1 MLGWWL
7 CCLFKVVLGQATSG
21 DPRGLPLIHYCLFEH
36 PAFISFVWL
45 ILVVLKPGPHDLLFN
60 ELKIFSGSMRSSL
73 VSYLKILDPAPP
85 QKIRSKRKCVYL
97 SPDFSKLSLC
107 SCESMTLDRQV
118 LDSGFFKPVWPQNFL
133 RSILRFYGIFFGKN
147 WKFTE
152 VFRGLGGGLYIKL
165 IGLLLGIYNIPATFR
180 NLLLL
185 DRNYYYIDPC
195 EKLNKNSD
203 S

>member
-1 MLGWWL
+1 M
-7 CCLFKVVLGQATSG
+7 VLGQATSG

-60 ELKIFSGSMRSSL
+60 ELRIFSGSMRSSL

-85 QKIRSKRKCVYL
+85 PEIRSKRKCVYL

-118 LDSGFFKPVWPQNFL
+118 LDSGFFKPV
-133 RSILRFYGIFFGKN
+133 
-147 WKFTE
+147 
-152 VFRGLGGGLYIKL
+152 
-165 IGLLLGIYNIPATFR
+165 
-180 NLLLL
+180 
-185 DRNYYYIDPC
+185 
-195 EKLNKNSD
+195 
-203 S
+203 